1 MDLDKIKSLGRL
13 NDALSRLPLDDHEN
27 PIKHIKSLIL
37 KTNMA

>member
-1 MDLDKIKSLGRL
+1 MDSHKIKSLEKS
-13 NDALSRLPLDDHEN
+13 NEALSRLPLDDHEN